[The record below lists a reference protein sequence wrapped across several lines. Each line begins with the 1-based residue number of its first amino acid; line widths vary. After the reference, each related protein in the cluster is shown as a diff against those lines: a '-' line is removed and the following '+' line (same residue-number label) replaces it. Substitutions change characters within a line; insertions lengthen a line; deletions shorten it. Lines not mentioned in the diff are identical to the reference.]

1 MLFLQGK
8 NKKARK
14 KIHKG
19 KYVAI
24 ALAFVVGMTSVG
36 GISTAFAARGGSS
49 APSHSVSTPKVN
61 LSKPAPSKPKTSQ
74 PAVTERK
81 AGPNNRPYEPSKSAK
96 DLSNE
101 PPAPNSA
108 RPQTPSTTPA
118 PSAAPTPQ
126 PQQQSGT
133 RWGNIMRNVGLFAG
147 GMAVGGLLSH
157 LLGGG
162 SVGASGA
169 PSMMGDIL
177 GLLVNLAILVAIV
190 LGARTLWNRFR
201 AKKNNNANANNNF
214 NHSPANQT
222 PPLGNDLRN
231 ANETKPPVMDIAPPK
246 EEGYDPKTM
255 ADKYRK
261 E

>member
-8 NKKARK
+8 NKKERK
-14 KIHKG
+14 KFHRG

-24 ALAFVVGMTSVG
+24 ALALVMGMTSVG
-36 GISTAFAARGGSS
+36 SIPTAFAARGGAS
-49 APSHSVSTPKVN
+49 APSHSVSAPKVN
-61 LSKPAPSKPKTSQ
+61 LSKPAPSTPKTSQ
-74 PAVTERK
+74 PAATERK

-96 DLSNE
+96 DLSKE

-108 RPQTPSTTPA
+108 RPQTPNNTPAPA
-118 PSAAPTPQ
+118 PSATPTPQ

-157 LLGGG
+157 LLGGS
-162 SVGASGA
+162 SVGAGGA

-177 GLLVNLAILVAIV
+177 GLLVNLAILAAIV
-190 LGARTLWNRFR
+190 LGARALWNRFR
-201 AKKNNNANANNNF
+201 AKKNDNPHANNTSANNA
-214 NHSPANQT
+214 
-222 PPLGNDLRN
+222 PPMGNDLSN
-231 ANETKPPVMDIAPPK
+231 NEAKPPVMDIAPPK

-255 ADKYRK
+255 ADKYRNK
-261 E
+261 